1 LTPDVK
7 PADREFTTGKQI
19 LLTRDNDKLDTMLTK
34 FFEECVTLQPLPPPP
49 PQAAINVNAN
59 AAAVAAHHTSIVW

>member
-1 LTPDVK
+1 VFISLTPDVK

-34 FFEECVTLQPLPPPP
+34 FFEECATRLVSSRLH
-49 PQAAINVNAN
+49 V
-59 AAAVAAHHTSIVW
+59 VA